1 MQLKVGELVGNEIA
15 ENDHIGLRVMGTHKL
30 PLGGDPELKLD
41 QLKRAA
47 AQRGIGFQGT
57 VDRGKFSGG
66 GLNGH
71 YRREGKFIFVTII
84 ETPLFISEATVISQ
98 IKDFLN

>member
-1 MQLKVGELVGNEIA
+1 
-15 ENDHIGLRVMGTHKL
+15 MGTHKL
-30 PLGGDPELKLD
+30 PLGGDPNLKLN

-47 AQRGIGFQGT
+47 AQRGINFQGT
-57 VDRGKFSGG
+57 VDRGKFSGM

-84 ETPLFISEATVISQ
+84 KTPLFVSEDTIINQ
-98 IKDFLN
+98 IKDFLI